1 MRTFRKKQQSPPGQD
16 SLIDG
21 HRHLS
26 LLWTSPSLRRE
37 FGRHYVM
44 KFAKQLE
51 QDLVPEWRI
60 KYLNY
65 KAGKKYVKAVSRAIN
80 RANGSPQ
87 GNGSKTDNRIASNF
101 FHVSPFKHGS
111 TKATNPDERTSL
123 REGSAPVGSA
133 RQKPATPARAIP
145 SSAHDGD
152 RNLTNGPNDMQYGS
166 FVHTPPQHEGT
177 PLDRKP
183 TFELPGPAMKVPSAA
198 SEATPQVAQAHGSM
212 TARQALQRSASMIA
226 DPRNADPPSPE
237 HTRTPSTL
245 RLPHPATVGP
255 GYGASPRGGLRR
267 LFSNASP
274 LNRAGTNPEYGLQ
287 GLALDVVR
295 QKEKEFFEFLDSELD
310 KVEAFYKM
318 KEDQA
323 GERLTVLKEQLHEMR
338 NRRTQELHAQKR
350 QAEIEYMSGTNGDSD
365 DAKRGPLGWM
375 DPVRSKIFKPGP
387 NSRALQKMA
396 RTPVMAP
403 REGHDAGRDYI
414 RRPPEH
420 EVPYRS
426 AKRKLKLA
434 LQEFYRGLELLKSYA
449 LLNRTAFR
457 KLNKKYDKA
466 VNARPQY
473 RYMNEKVNKSWF
485 VNSDALDGHIKAVE
499 DLYARYFER
508 GNHKLAAGK
517 LRSMARKP
525 RDESGSAFRCGILLG
540 TGAVFAIQ
548 GAVFGVN
555 LLWDDDD
562 KVRQQTS
569 YLLQLYGGYFL
580 MLLLFCMFCINCA
593 IWTRNKINYPFIFEF
608 DTRNNLDW
616 RQLAEFP
623 SLFTFIFGLF
633 IWLNFS
639 EYGTEEM
646 YEYYPVALIFVSVLI
661 IFFPA
666 PLLKHR
672 SRKWFAYA
680 HWRLLLAGLYPVEFR
695 DFFLGDI
702 YCSLTYA
709 MCNVELFFCIYANAW
724 ENPVQCNSNHSR
736 LLGFLGALPPIWRF
750 LQCLR
755 RYRDTRN
762 IFPHLVN
769 GGKYTMSI
777 LAAMALSLYRINNT
791 RGNLAMFIAFSTIN
805 AVYTSLWDLFMD
817 FSLMQAQ
824 YNFLREIRALKK
836 RWPYYLIMVLDPI
849 LRFAWIFYAIFTH
862 DTQHSTIVS
871 FMVALAEVSR
881 RGMWTLFRVENEHC
895 ANVKIYKASRDV
907 PLPYPTSPPFSRS
920 PTVAGVAKDDDE
932 VAETTAPV
940 RETATAAAASGTSQR
955 LEEGTVRQ
963 RKPSTILNRSFSKI
977 LAEAHRQ
984 DFEKRRKPI
993 EADEPQLEEAG
1004 GMASDDDDGSD
1015 DDDDDEGD
1023 IGSPGSCADSM
1034 EIQEAADLA
1043 DDGREGTRSGP

>member
-1 MRTFRKKQQSPPGQD
+1 
-16 SLIDG
+16 
-21 HRHLS
+21 
-26 LLWTSPSLRRE
+26 
-37 FGRHYVM
+37 M
-44 KFAKQLE
+44 KFAKELE

-65 KAGKKYVKAVSRAIN
+65 KAGKKYVKAVSRAIKV
-80 RANGSPQ
+80 ANGTPPTNS
-87 GNGSKTDNRIASNF
+87 SKTDHHRITPGF
-101 FHVSPFKHGS
+101 FHVHSPFNPHKHAAAAARG
-111 TKATNPDERTSL
+111 ALQPDERTSL
-123 REGSAPVGSA
+123 RDSPAPVGSV
-133 RQKPATPARAIP
+133 RHKPATPARTIPAPAHNNDRHGP
-145 SSAHDGD
+145 SS
-152 RNLTNGPNDMQYGS
+152 GPSDMSYGS
-166 FVHTPPQHEGT
+166 FVHTPPTQEGT
-177 PLDRKP
+177 PLDRRQ
-183 TFELPGPAMKVPSAA
+183 TFELPGPAMKVPSNVTDPSPRPAA
-198 SEATPQVAQAHGSM
+198 VPENTTRH
-212 TARQALQRSASMIA
+212 TLQRSASMVA
-226 DPRNADPPSPE
+226 DVSRTSNGPAAQQM
-237 HTRTPSTL
+237 HTPSTL
-245 RLPHPATVGP
+245 RLPHPATMGSNP
-255 GYGASPRGGLRR
+255 SPRVNLRR

-274 LNRAGTNPEYGLQ
+274 LNRAGTNPEYGMQ
-287 GLALDVVR
+287 GLAMDVVR

-310 KVEAFYKM
+310 KVETFYKM

-323 GERLTVLKEQLHEMR
+323 GERLRVLRDQLHEMR
-338 NRRTQELHAQKR
+338 NRRTQELHAQKH
-350 QAEIEYMSGTNGDSD
+350 QAEMEFLNGQGGDGD
-365 DAKRGPLGWM
+365 DAGKKGGPLGWI
-375 DPVRSKIFKPGP
+375 DPVKSKIFRPGP

-396 RTPVMAP
+396 RTPVMRPA
-403 REGHDAGRDYI
+403 EADAAGRDARMDYI

-434 LQEFYRGLELLKSYA
+434 LQEFYRGLELLKAYA

-466 VNARPQY
+466 VGARPQY
-473 RYMNEKVNKSWF
+473 RYMNEKVNKSCF
-485 VNSDALDGHIKAVE
+485 VTSDALDGHISAVE

-508 GNHKLAAGK
+508 GNRKIAAGK
-517 LRSMARKP
+517 LRSMSRRP
-525 RDESGSAFRCGILLG
+525 GDESGSAFRCGVLIG

-548 GAVFGVN
+548 GAAFGAQ
-555 LLWDDDD
+555 LLSDPDDG
-562 KVRQQTS
+562 VREQTS
-569 YLLQLYGGYFL
+569 YLMQIYGGYFL

-593 IWTRNKINYPFIFEF
+593 LWTKNKINYPFIFEF

-639 EYGTEEM
+639 EYGTNEM
-646 YEYYPVALIFVSVLI
+646 YEYYPVALIFISVFI
-661 IFFPA
+661 IFLPA
-666 PLLKHR
+666 PILKPR

-724 ENPVQCNSNHSR
+724 ENPVQCNSSHSR
-736 LLGFLGALPPIWRF
+736 VLGFLGALPPIWRF

-777 LAAMALSLYRINNT
+777 LAAMSLSIYRIHNT
-791 RGNLAMFIAFSTIN
+791 RGNLAMFITFSTVN
-805 AVYTSLWDLFMD
+805 AVYTSIWDLFMD
-817 FSLMQAQ
+817 FSLMQPAHGM
-824 YNFLREIRALKK
+824 LREVTALKK
-836 RWPYYLIMVLDPI
+836 RWPYYAIMVVDPI

-862 DTQHSTIVS
+862 DTQHSTVVS
-871 FMVALAEVSR
+871 FLVALAEVSR

-895 ANVKIYKASRDV
+895 ANVKAYKASRDV
-907 PLPYPTSPPFSRS
+907 PLPYRLEPQSPDIPAGKDKADVVETSSGAAAQPS
-920 PTVAGVAKDDDE
+920 AA
-932 VAETTAPV
+932 A
-940 RETATAAAASGTSQR
+940 TATAAA

-963 RKPSTILNRSFSKI
+963 RKRSTTSGTPTGPPQRSFSKI

-993 EADEPQLEEAG
+993 GGTDEEPQMEEAG
-1004 GMASDDDDGSD
+1004 GMASDDEPSD
-1015 DDDDDEGD
+1015 DEDDEDSGEGMQSG
-1023 IGSPGSCADSM
+1023 GSEADSL
-1034 EIQEAADLA
+1034 EIREAEDLV
-1043 DDGREGTRSGP
+1043 REGRQGTTSGGR